1 VHPAPNEPAVAEDD
15 WSAAEAEGREMIE
28 RSRLL
33 LDKIHDEDRE
43 EAIDI
48 SQAIESAIED
58 HDVGP
63 LKRAVHD
70 QREMLF
76 FVEGRA

>member
-1 VHPAPNEPAVAEDD
+1 
-15 WSAAEAEGREMIE
+15 MIE

-43 EAIDI
+43 EAIDLN
-48 SQAIESAIED
+48 QAIESAIED
-58 HDVGP
+58 HDVGA
-63 LKRAVHD
+63 LKQAVHD
-70 QREMLF
+70 LREMLF